1 MCTHQHVCA
10 LKSFINHYKMLRNLF
25 VSLAVECLPLSEPYN
40 GYHSCSRGNQT
51 FNTTCRLKC
60 HPGFFINGSS
70 FVTCE
75 DTGDWSGPRLT
86 CAGNFVKSSKSLKVL
101 ENTQVC
107 FHKSCASSEAF

>member
-1 MCTHQHVCA
+1 MCIHQHVCA
-10 LKSFINHYKMLRNLF
+10 LKCFINHYKMLRNLF

-75 DTGDWSGPRLT
+75 DTGDWSGQRLT
-86 CAGNFVKSSKSLKVL
+86 CAGNFMKSSKSLKVL

-107 FHKSCASSEAF
+107 FHKRCASSEAF